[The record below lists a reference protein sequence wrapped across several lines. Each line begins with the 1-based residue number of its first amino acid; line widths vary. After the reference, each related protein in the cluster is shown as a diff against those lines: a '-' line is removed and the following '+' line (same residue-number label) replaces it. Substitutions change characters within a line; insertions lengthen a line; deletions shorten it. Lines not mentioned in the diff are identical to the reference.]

1 MDPRDPPTR
10 EALARTEGRSLEG
23 VSREDV
29 ARDAAAIEQLMEIV
43 LQKEKDETEKMVKSK
58 KRDEAEQARAKK
70 VGN

>member
-1 MDPRDPPTR
+1 
-10 EALARTEGRSLEG
+10 
-23 VSREDV
+23 
-29 ARDAAAIEQLMEIV
+29 MEIV